1 MSEATEPIGSRDE
14 LIDYFRA
21 GEKPASQWRVGT
33 EHEKIGIYSD
43 TGDRVPY
50 AGDRGIGALLGRIAQ
65 ADGWE
70 PVEEGGSPIA
80 LRKDGASITLEP
92 GGQLELSGA
101 PLATSRD
108 TCREFTRHVELVK
121 RESAALGITWLALGV
136 DPIHPVST
144 IPRMPKGR
152 YAIMSDYLPTRGGH
166 ALDMMHATATV
177 QANFDFCDETD
188 MIQKMRTA
196 MGCTAITSA
205 IFSNSPISEGR
216 PNGFVSKRVRIWR
229 DVDPD
234 RCGFLPF
241 VFDPD
246 FGYAQYAEWALD
258 VPMFFVVRDHE
269 YKPAAGMTF
278 RQFYEKGFEGTRA
291 TLGDWD
297 LHLTTVFPEI
307 RLKRYIEVRGTDCV
321 PPDLIC
327 AVPALWK
334 GLLYDAEACNAAWEL
349 VCGWGDADRE
359 DGLDTA
365 SAHGLGGSVAGRS
378 MLAWA
383 QDLVAIARDGL
394 GRLATPEAGDERSF
408 LDPIDEVLA
417 RGQSPGEVLL
427 ARWNGDWAGSMDRLI
442 DYARY

>member
-1 MSEATEPIGSRDE
+1 
-14 LIDYFRA
+14 
-21 GEKPASQWRVGT
+21 
-33 EHEKIGIYSD
+33 
-43 TGDRVPY
+43 
-50 AGDRGIGALLGRIAQ
+50 
-65 ADGWE
+65 
-70 PVEEGGSPIA
+70 
-80 LRKDGASITLEP
+80 
-92 GGQLELSGA
+92 
-101 PLATSRD
+101 
-108 TCREFTRHVELVK
+108 
-121 RESAALGITWLALGV
+121 
-136 DPIHPVST
+136 
-144 IPRMPKGR
+144 R

-278 RQFYEKGFEGTRA
+278 RQFYENGFEGARA

-321 PPDLIC
+321 PSDLIC

-349 VCGWGDADRE
+349 VRGWSDADRE

-383 QDLVAIARDGL
+383 KDLVAIARDGL
-394 GRLATPEAGDERSF
+394 GRLATPETGDERSF

-427 ARWNGDWAGSMDRLI
+427 ARWNGDWAGSMERLI
-442 DYARY
+442 DFARY